1 MRKFMLF
8 PFNEDTKILAN
19 NASEEYKITVL
30 SSYKEDRKK
39 LEEFQ
44 SKTEAVCSTEFD
56 LFLNEVDAVIFAENI
71 MGQKNRG
78 YKDRIEL
85 AFEYKKDVFISKSL
99 FRQLEID
106 KNSYVHFIEDEVKPK
121 KKSGKKL
128 KEISYPIISVMGVG
142 ENCGKFQLQT
152 KIHNYIK
159 NKGYAVLTVCSNPLG
174 RFMGMEVL
182 PYFLFSEK
190 LSYIMKVEG
199 FNEWLYQISK
209 KRRIDLILLGYPGG
223 ILPFNELETNHYSEI
238 PLLISNAILS
248 DVGILTVYKSF
259 NMKESAFKNFMQL
272 CLYKYNC
279 VVQKFVISEN
289 YYKTNFEEQKVRY
302 YRDMSQIFPQ
312 EDYKKS
318 GEYSCISIK
327 NTEKINCEIE
337 DILKEMERNFFF
349 I

>member
-1 MRKFMLF
+1 MKKIMLF

-56 LFLNEVDAVIFAENI
+56 LFLEEVDAVIFAENI

-85 AFEYKKDVFISKSL
+85 TFQFKKDVFISEFL

-106 KNSYVHFIEDEVKPK
+106 KNDYVHFIEDEVKPK

-152 KIHNYIK
+152 KIHNYLK
-159 NKGYAVLTVCSNPLG
+159 NKGYTVLTVCSNPLG

-182 PYFLFSEK
+182 PYFCSRK
-190 LSYIMKVEG
+190 SYHI
-199 FNEWLYQISK
+199 
-209 KRRIDLILLGYPGG
+209 
-223 ILPFNELETNHYSEI
+223 
-238 PLLISNAILS
+238 
-248 DVGILTVYKSF
+248 
-259 NMKESAFKNFMQL
+259 
-272 CLYKYNC
+272 
-279 VVQKFVISEN
+279 
-289 YYKTNFEEQKVRY
+289 
-302 YRDMSQIFPQ
+302 
-312 EDYKKS
+312 
-318 GEYSCISIK
+318 
-327 NTEKINCEIE
+327 
-337 DILKEMERNFFF
+337 
-349 I
+349 